1 MKKLLL
7 LFALVM
13 AGQVTAADAKRKYIT
28 IGTGGVTGLYFP
40 AGGAICRL
48 INRHKNEHGIQCS
61 VESTGGSV
69 YNLNALA
76 TGEID
81 FGISQSDLIY
91 QAYKGDKCMKGICPN
106 KKLRT
111 VVAFYTEPLT
121 IVARQDAKVKQFKE
135 LKGKRI
141 NIGAPGSGQR
151 ATVLNLINEMGW
163 SFRTFKQISGLNPV
177 EQATA
182 LCDNKLD
189 AIIYSVG
196 HPNGSIQEA
205 SSLCKTN
212 LVTVSGP
219 EIETFLN
226 KNSYYIPATIPGK
239 LYKGTPDDIH
249 TFGVKV
255 ALLTSADTPK
265 KVVKK
270 LVESLYNN
278 FDSFKRIHPIF
289 SGLTREAI
297 FTEGIVAPLHAGV
310 TEFLEE
316 RENEQHSAQA
326 VKEFLKER
334 QNEQH
339 NSAK

>member
-1 MKKLLL
+1 MKKLLIVL
-7 LFALVM
+7 AFFSAT
-13 AGQVTAADAKRKYIT
+13 QVSAADAKRKYIT
-28 IGTGGVTGLYFP
+28 IGTGGVTGIYFP

-81 FGISQSDLIY
+81 FGVSQSDLIY
-91 QAYKGDKCMKGICPN
+91 QAYQGDKCIKGVCPN
-106 KKLRT
+106 KNLRT
-111 VVAFYTEPLT
+111 VVSFYTEPLT
-121 IVARQDAKVKQFKE
+121 IVARQDAKVKQLKE

-151 ATVLNLINEMGW
+151 ATVLNLISEMGW
-163 SFRTFKQISGLNPV
+163 NLKTFKQISGLNPV

-212 LVTVSGP
+212 LVNVSGP
-219 EIETFLN
+219 EIDIFLK
-226 KNSYYIPATIPGK
+226 KNPYYIPATIPGG
-239 LYKGTPDDIH
+239 LYKGTPDELN

-255 ALLTSADTPK
+255 ALLTSANMDK
-265 KVVKK
+265 KSVKQ
-270 LVESLYNN
+270 LVRSLYNN

-289 SGLTREAI
+289 TSLTRDSI
-297 FTEGIVAPLHAGV
+297 FSEGIVAPLHD
-310 TEFLEE
+310 
-316 RENEQHSAQA
+316 A

-334 QNEQH
+334 QKDNKKSVRFALPLANQGAATH
-339 NSAK
+339 D